1 LDKLP
6 KPFFILAPMDDVTDT
21 AFRQIVADCAPPD
34 LFFTEFVNVDGLQ
47 SAGREHL
54 LPKLKITDDKEKP
67 IIAQLW
73 GLKPENFYKT
83 TKELAAMGYA
93 GVDLNMGCP
102 VKTVIKNGA
111 CAALINNRP
120 LAGEIIE
127 ATKEAAGDSL
137 PVSVKTRVGFTT
149 VDMDWIEFLLSTKIL
164 DMLSIH
170 GRTAKQMSKVPANW
184 DLIGQAVGLRDS
196 LSPSTLIVGNG
207 DVMDRQEGKRLAAK
221 YSLDGI
227 MIGRG
232 IFHDPF
238 IFSQKSP
245 WQEWTKEQKLA
256 LFARH
261 IRLYL
266 DVYQDGQ
273 RRFEALR
280 KFCKVYINGFDGAAE
295 LRAEFMS
302 TTSPEEALKILSV

>member
-1 LDKLP
+1 
-6 KPFFILAPMDDVTDT
+6 
-21 AFRQIVADCAPPD
+21 
-34 LFFTEFVNVDGLQ
+34 
-47 SAGREHL
+47 
-54 LPKLKITDDKEKP
+54 
-67 IIAQLW
+67 
-73 GLKPENFYKT
+73 
-83 TKELAAMGYA
+83 
-93 GVDLNMGCP
+93 
-102 VKTVIKNGA
+102 
-111 CAALINNRP
+111 
-120 LAGEIIE
+120 
-127 ATKEAAGDSL
+127 
-137 PVSVKTRVGFTT
+137 
-149 VDMDWIEFLLSTKIL
+149 
-164 DMLSIH
+164 
-170 GRTAKQMSKVPANW
+170 
-184 DLIGQAVGLRDS
+184 LIGQAVGLRDS